1 MLRGASLTCRE
12 FAAGAKA
19 TGTHKAPVRDF
30 EIVLLQKH
38 CFRKTMDDDDISILE
53 FFNRLLGISE
63 LELLFLFNRYDWDAA
78 TTMGFLQNY
87 GLAGTNH
94 CTQVNTIIFLSVEMI
109 CSSSLMKVPC

>member
-1 MLRGASLTCRE
+1 MLRGTSLTCRE

-63 LELLFLFNRYDWDAA
+63 LEMLFLFNRYDWDAA

-94 CTQVNTIIFLSVEMI
+94 CTQVNIIFLSVEMI